1 MTPEVLRMLHIEH
14 VKQFLEHST
23 IGIVRSSFLPSHL
36 SFINEVIIM
45 QSYLGNAIWQTAE
58 LIGMTSRQ
66 LVYTVWNQCQ
76 HILERH
82 DAALEVR
89 NPAGFFFFRLV
100 FPLFCRGFS

>member
-1 MTPEVLRMLHIEH
+1 
-14 VKQFLEHST
+14 
-23 IGIVRSSFLPSHL
+23 
-36 SFINEVIIM
+36 
-45 QSYLGNAIWQTAE
+45 
-58 LIGMTSRQ
+58 MTSRQ